1 MIMDTLF
8 TSHLNERLR
17 RMMSACLALGF
28 GLAMGAAHAG
38 AQQEERLADSVR
50 TLLASQIADA
60 APPEPNF
67 ATYEERIAY
76 LNWLGE
82 MGERLQ
88 RRQPDFQVRQ
98 EFLRSVW
105 YEAKRAGLDPSLVLG
120 LIEVESAFRKHA
132 ISQVGARGYMQVM
145 PFWTRQI
152 GNGEPRTLFDMR
164 ANLRYGCTILRH
176 YLDIEKGD
184 LYMALGR
191 YNGSRGRPEYPRAV
205 QTAWKRWQGNSNTTV
220 AAKPGNGPRTTM

>member
-1 MIMDTLF
+1 MDIMT
-8 TSHLNERLR
+8 LR
-17 RMMSACLALGF
+17 RHILRNIGGRARRVCAAACL
-28 GLAMGAAHAG
+28 LAWATVAHAG
-38 AQQEERLADSVR
+38 AQREEQLADSVR

-60 APPEPNF
+60 APPEPVFNDF
-67 ATYEERIAY
+67 DERLAY
-76 LNWLGE
+76 LNWLGD
-82 MGERLQ
+82 MGNRLQ

-98 EFLRSVW
+98 DFLRSVW

-132 ISQVGARGYMQVM
+132 ISHVGARGYMQVM

-164 ANLRYGCTILRH
+164 SNLRYGCTILRY
-176 YLDIEKGD
+176 YLDIEKGN
-184 LYMALGR
+184 LYLALGR

-205 QTAWKRWQGNSNTTV
+205 QSAWKRWQQPG
-220 AAKPGNGPRTTM
+220 AAPSRSASGDGKRTAM